1 MASMG
6 PDGPLGDGWR
16 GAERA
21 STQPHGALGQG
32 CQVVVREFEVDDV
45 CLERPGPAAHR
56 CMGMD
61 HANESDVTHEEPV
74 PVRATRR
81 RGEREGSMTAGL
93 ELHAARQVSKRIGE
107 EYQADGYELDT
118 PS

>member
-1 MASMG
+1 MG

-61 HANESDVTHEEPV
+61 HANESDVTPEEPV

-81 RGEREGSMTAGL
+81 RGEREGSLTEGL
-93 ELHAARQVSKRIGE
+93 ELHHARQMIQRVVE
-107 EYQADGYELDT
+107 ESRVVGIDLD
-118 PS
+118 PPGC